1 MSSKIQP
8 NLGKPNDL
16 PPGVGGKE
24 AGLPQS
30 FKLSSSCID
39 DDRPFK
45 VVVIGAG
52 FSGITAGIR
61 FPQRMKNLDLTIYEK
76 NSGVGGTWFSNRY
89 PGVACDVPSHVT
101 QWSSFY
107 APGPEIRAYLQRVVD
122 KYNLMRYIKLQHE
135 LTHARY
141 DEESG
146 KWHLKIRRPVQG
158 REAADEQFEVI
169 EDIADLVITAIGSLS
184 RWSWPDIEGLKTFKG
199 KIVHSADWETDE
211 LGHWQSSVANWGDK
225 KVGVIGV
232 GSTTT
237 QIVPALQPL
246 VKHLYNY
253 VRGKAWLSPPVFSD
267 KMLELL
273 NREVGTGNYS
283 FTEEDK
289 EAMKDPAFFKNY
301 RHELESFLNSLH
313 FLTIKGSEMQK
324 TVQET
329 FRTYMRSS
337 LTKRPWIA
345 DYLVPDFSVTCR
357 RLTPGPGYL
366 DALCKDNVDF
376 VPTHI
381 KKITETGIELVDGV
395 HHDLDVIVCATGFDT
410 SHQYPFPV
418 IGRGGKTLVDR
429 FTPHPETY
437 LSLCSDGFP
446 NWFIAGGPNSII
458 GTGTLLAIFERQV
471 DYIVEAAKKLQKEH
485 LKSIEPK
492 KEAVAD
498 FDEYLDHYF
507 KTTVFSE
514 QCHSW
519 YKLGKADGRV
529 IGLWPGSSLHAI
541 ETFKRPRWED
551 YNYER
556 LDGIENRF
564 HWLGDGSTHNEKYM
578 TGDRAWYL
586 APDEV
591 DIPPVPE
598 A

>member
-1 MSSKIQP
+1 MSSGIQH
-8 NLGKPNDL
+8 NLGKPSD
-16 PPGVGGKE
+16 
-24 AGLPQS
+24 AQS

-76 NSGVGGTWFSNRY
+76 NAGVGGTWFSNKY
-89 PGVACDVPSHVT
+89 PGVACDVPSHVYQLTFEEYT

-135 LTHARY
+135 LIHARY

-158 REAADEQFEVI
+158 REAVDEPFEVI
-169 EDIADLVITAIGSLS
+169 EDVADLVVTAIGSLS
-184 RWSWPDIEGLKTFKG
+184 RWSWPDIEGLSTFKG
-199 KIVHSADWETDE
+199 KIVHSAGWETDE
-211 LGHWQSSVANWGDK
+211 SGHWQSSVANWGDK

-232 GSTTT
+232 GSTTI
-237 QIVPALQPL
+237 QIVPTLQPL

-253 VRGKAWLSPPVFSD
+253 VRGKAWLAPPVFND

-273 NREVGTGNYS
+273 KREVGTRNYS
-283 FTEEDK
+283 FTEEDR
-289 EAMKDPAFFKNY
+289 EAMKDPAFFKNF
-301 RHELESFLNSLH
+301 RRELESLLNSMH
-313 FLTIKGSEMQK
+313 YLTIKEA
-324 TVQET
+324 
-329 FRTYMRSS
+329 FRTYMRAS
-337 LTKRPWIA
+337 LTKKPWIA
-345 DYLVPDFSVTCR
+345 DHLMPDFSVTCR
-357 RLTPGPGYL
+357 RVTPGPGYL
-366 DALCKDNVDF
+366 EALCKDNIDF

-381 KKITETGIELVDGV
+381 KKITETGIELVDGI

-410 SHQYPFPV
+410 SHHYPFPV
-418 IGRGGKTLVDR
+418 VGRGGKTLVDR
-429 FTPHPETY
+429 YTPHPETY

-446 NWFIAGGPNSII
+446 NWFMAGGPNSLI
-458 GTGTLLAIFERQV
+458 GTGVLLAILERQV

-507 KTTVFSE
+507 KTTVFNE

-519 YKLGKADGRV
+519 YKLSNAEGRI
-529 IGLWPGSSLHAI
+529 IGLWPGSTLHAI
-541 ETFKRPRWED
+541 EALKRPRWED

-556 LDGIENRF
+556 LNGIQNRF
-564 HWLGDGSTHNEKYM
+564 HWLGDGSTHNEKHM
-578 TGDRAWYL
+578 TGNRAWYL
-586 APDEV
+586 DPGEV